1 MMRRAR
7 VGEAARKPL
16 CSQYGRFMLRGLRQ
30 ASSGWVGK
38 TIMGVVV
45 TVLVVS
51 FAIWGI
57 GDIFRG
63 FGRSSLAKVGKT
75 EITIEQFRQIYTDR
89 LQNFSRQIQRPIS
102 LEQARA
108 LGIDQQIKNQIFSEM
123 LLDERVRTLRLG
135 ISDAE
140 IARRVM
146 QDPGFQGPNG
156 QFDRQRFLELIRS
169 VGFTEQ
175 RYVADQRRTMLRQQL
190 LGTITGAP
198 IAPTAMVEAVDRFQN
213 EQRTI
218 EYVLFDRA
226 QAGEVTAPAPDVL
239 AKYFEPRKPQFRAPE
254 YRKVVVVA
262 LLPAERARSI
272 EISDE
277 DLKRAYEERKV
288 RLATPERRQI
298 QQMVFPKAED
308 ARAASERIAKG
319 ETFEAI
325 AQERGLADKDIDLG
339 TVTRAAI
346 LDRVVAD
353 TAFALKEGEVSAP
366 VQGRFGT
373 VLVRV
378 IKIEPEKVPTFEEA
392 AEQLRTDLANE
403 KAKSEVTAIY
413 DKVEDERSLGKP
425 LTETAEKLKLEARTV
440 EIDRFGRDPKNQP
453 VANLPQ
459 QQRLIT
465 GAFAADIGTDNDPLQ
480 VDGGYVWYEVSGI
493 TPERD
498 RTLEEVK
505 DQVEARWR
513 EDEIANRLRTKAATF
528 LDKVKGGTA
537 LADAAAAE
545 NLKVETRAEIKRSS
559 TNPPLT
565 ERSLDAIFRTAKD
578 AYGTAQAEQPGEQL
592 VFRVTEVVDPTTDL
606 ASEESKRLRGAL
618 NNAMAGDVQDEY
630 IQLLQREIGI
640 SINER
645 ALQQVLSGKNVID
658 DN

>member
-1 MMRRAR
+1 M
-7 VGEAARKPL
+7 AA
-16 CSQYGRFMLRGLRQ
+16 
-30 ASSGWVGK
+30 
-38 TIMGVVV
+38 VV

-63 FGRSSLAKVGKT
+63 FGRSSLAKIGKT
-75 EITIEQFRQIYTDR
+75 EVTVEQFRALYTDR
-89 LQNFSRQIQRPIS
+89 LQALGRQFGRPIT

-108 LGIDQQIKNQIFSEM
+108 LGIDRQIVQQIFSEM

-135 ISDAE
+135 IADAE
-140 IARRVM
+140 IARRIM
-146 QDPGFQGPNG
+146 LDPSFQGPNG
-156 QFDRQRFLELIRS
+156 QFDRQRLVDVLRS
-169 VGFTEQ
+169 AGFTEQ
-175 RYVADQRRTMLRQQL
+175 RYVAEQRRNMLRQQL

-198 IAPTAMVEAVDRFQN
+198 IAPSAMVEAADRFQN

-218 EYVLFDRA
+218 EFVLFDRA
-226 QAGEVTAPAPDVL
+226 QAGEIPAPSTDVL
-239 AKYFEPRKPQFRAPE
+239 AQYFEPRKGQFRAPE
-254 YRKVVVVA
+254 LRKVVIVS

-277 DLKRAYEERKV
+277 DLKRAYEERKS

-298 QQMVFPKAED
+298 QQIVFSKAED
-308 ARAASERIAKG
+308 ARAAADRIAKG

-325 AQERGLADKDIDLG
+325 AKERGLADKDIDLG
-339 TVTRAAI
+339 NVTRAAM
-346 LDRVVAD
+346 LDRAVAD
-353 TAFALKEGEVSAP
+353 AAFVLKEGEVSAP

-378 IKIEPEKVPTFEEA
+378 TKIEPERVPTFDEA

-403 KAKSEVTAIY
+403 KAKSEITAIY

-425 LTETAEKLKLEARTV
+425 LAETADKLKLDALTV

-480 VDGGYVWYEVSGI
+480 ADGGYVWYEVSGI

-498 RTLEEVK
+498 RTLDEVK

-513 EDEIANRLRTKAATF
+513 EDEVANRLRTKAATF

-537 LADAAAAE
+537 LAEAAAAE

-559 TNPPLT
+559 TTPPLT
-565 ERSLDAIFRTAKD
+565 ERTLDAIFRTAKD
-578 AYGTAQAEQPGEQL
+578 AFGSAQAEQPGEQV
-592 VFRVTEVVDPTTDL
+592 VFRVTAIVEPTTDL
-606 ASEESKRLRGAL
+606 TSEESKRLRGAL
-618 NNAMAGDVQDEY
+618 NNAMVGDVIAEY
-630 IQLLQREIGI
+630 TQLLEREIGVT
-640 SINER
+640 INER
-645 ALQQVLSGKNVID
+645 ALQQVLNGRNVID

>member
-1 MMRRAR
+1 M
-7 VGEAARKPL
+7 AA
-16 CSQYGRFMLRGLRQ
+16 
-30 ASSGWVGK
+30 
-38 TIMGVVV
+38 VV
-45 TVLVVS
+45 TVLVIS

-63 FGRSSLAKVGKT
+63 FGRSTFAKIGQT
-75 EITIEQFRQIYTDR
+75 EVTIEQFRQIYTEK
-89 LQNFSRQIQRPIS
+89 LQIFSRQIGRPIT

-108 LGIDQQIKNQIFSEM
+108 LGLDRQITRQIIDDL
-123 LLDERVRTLRLG
+123 LLDERVRALRLG

-140 IARRVM
+140 VARRIM
-146 QDPGFQGPNG
+146 LTPGFQGPNG
-156 QFDRQRFLELIRS
+156 QFDRQRFVEALRNA
-169 VGFTEQ
+169 GYTEQ
-175 RYVADQRRTMLRQQL
+175 RFVAEQRREILRQQL
-190 LGTITGAP
+190 VGTIAGAP
-198 IAPTAMVEAVDRFQN
+198 IAPTAIVEAADRFQN

-226 QAGEVTAPAPDVL
+226 QAGEVPAPAADVL
-239 AKYFEPRKPQFRAPE
+239 AQYFEQRKAQFRAPE
-254 YRKVVVVA
+254 YRKVVIVS
-262 LLPAERARSI
+262 LLPAERARWM

-277 DLKRAYEERKV
+277 DLKRAYEERKT
-288 RLATPERRQI
+288 RIATPERRQV
-298 QQMVFPKAED
+298 QQIVFPKAED
-308 ARAASERIAKG
+308 ARAAADRIAKG

-325 AQERGLADKDIDLG
+325 AKERGLADKDIDLG
-339 TVTRAAI
+339 TVTRAAM
-346 LDRVVAD
+346 LDRIVAD
-353 TAFALKEGEVSAP
+353 AAFALKEGEVSAP

-373 VLVRV
+373 VLLRV
-378 IKIEPEKVPTFEEA
+378 TKIEPEKVPTFEEA

-403 KAKSEVTAIY
+403 RVKSEITSIY

-425 LTETAEKLKLEARTV
+425 LSETAEKLKLEARTV
-440 EIDRFGRDPKNQP
+440 EIDRFGRDPTNQP

-459 QQRLIT
+459 QQRLIA
-465 GAFAADIGTDNDPLQ
+465 GAFAADVGTDNDPLQ
-480 VDGGYVWYEVSGI
+480 ADGGYVWYEVSGI

-559 TNPPLT
+559 TSPPLT
-565 ERSLDAIFRTAKD
+565 ERTLDAIFRTAKG
-578 AYGTAQAEQPGEQL
+578 AFGSAQAEQPGEQV
-592 VFRVTEVVDPTTDL
+592 VFRVTEVVEPTTDL

-618 NNAMAGDVQDEY
+618 NNAMVGDVLAEY
-630 IQLLQREIGI
+630 TQLLQREIGMT
-640 SINER
+640 INER
-645 ALQQVLSGKNVID
+645 ALQQVLSGRNVTD

>member
-1 MMRRAR
+1 MA
-7 VGEAARKPL
+7 
-16 CSQYGRFMLRGLRQ
+16 
-30 ASSGWVGK
+30 
-38 TIMGVVV
+38 VVV
-45 TVLVVS
+45 GVLVIS

-63 FGRSSLAKVGKT
+63 FGRSTLAKIGRT
-75 EITIEQFRQIYTDR
+75 EVTIEQFRQLYNER
-89 LQNFSRQIQRPIS
+89 LQNFSRQIGRVLT

-108 LGIDQQIKNQIFSEM
+108 LGIDRQIVQQIFGEM
-123 LLDERVRTLRLG
+123 LLDERVRQLRLG
-135 ISDAE
+135 VSDAE
-140 IARRVM
+140 IAKRIM
-146 QDPGFQGPNG
+146 QDPTFQGPNG
-156 QFDRQRFLELIRS
+156 QFDRQRFEQLIRGA
-169 VGFTEQ
+169 GFTEQ
-175 RYVADQRRTMLRQQL
+175 RFVAEQRRTMLRRQL
-190 LGTITGAP
+190 MGTIAGAP
-198 IAPTAMVEAVDRFQN
+198 IAPTALVEAADRFQN

-218 EYVLFDRA
+218 DYVLFDRA
-226 QAGEVTAPAPDVL
+226 QAGEVPAPAAEVL
-239 AKYFEPRKPQFRAPE
+239 AEYFEQRKGQFRAPE

-262 LLPAERARSI
+262 LSPTERARWI

-325 AQERGLADKDIDLG
+325 AKERGLADKDIDLG

-353 TAFALKEGEVSAP
+353 AAFALKEGEVSAP

-373 VLVRV
+373 VLLRV
-378 IKIEPEKVPTFEEA
+378 VKVEPEKVPTFEEA

-403 KAKSEVTAIY
+403 RVKSEITSIY

-425 LTETAEKLKLEARTV
+425 LSETAEKLKLEARTV
-440 EIDRFGRDPKNQP
+440 EIDRFGRDPTNQP

-459 QQRLIT
+459 QQRLIA
-465 GAFAADIGTDNDPLQ
+465 GAFAADVGTDNDPLQ
-480 VDGGYVWYEVSGI
+480 ADGGYVWYEVSGI

-498 RTLEEVK
+498 RTLDEVK

-537 LADAAAAE
+537 FAEAAAAE

-559 TNPPLT
+559 TSPPLT
-565 ERSLDAIFRTAKD
+565 ERTLDAIFRTAKD
-578 AYGTAQAEQPGEQL
+578 AFGSAQAEQPGEQV
-592 VFRVTEVVDPTTDL
+592 VFRVTEVVEPTTDL

-618 NNAMAGDVQDEY
+618 NNAMVGDVLAEY
-630 IQLLQREIGI
+630 TQLLQREIGMT
-640 SINER
+640 INER
-645 ALQQVLSGKNVID
+645 ALQQVLSGRNVTD

>member
-1 MMRRAR
+1 
-7 VGEAARKPL
+7 
-16 CSQYGRFMLRGLRQ
+16 
-30 ASSGWVGK
+30 
-38 TIMGVVV
+38 MGAVVA
-45 TVLVVS
+45 VLVVS

-63 FGRSSLAKVGKT
+63 FGRSSLAKIGKT
-75 EITIEQFRQIYTDR
+75 EVTIEQFRALYNER
-89 LQNFSRQIQRPIS
+89 LQTFGRQIGRPIT

-108 LGIDQQIKNQIFSEM
+108 LGVDQQIKNQIISEI

-140 IARRVM
+140 IARRIM
-146 QDPGFQGPNG
+146 TIPGFQGPNG
-156 QFDRQRFLELIRS
+156 QFDRQRFVEALRNA
-169 VGFTEQ
+169 GFTEQ
-175 RYVADQRRTMLRQQL
+175 RFVAEQRREILRQQL
-190 LGTITGAP
+190 VGTIAGAP
-198 IAPTAMVEAVDRFQN
+198 IAPTAMVEATDRFQN

-226 QAGEVTAPAPDVL
+226 QAGEVAAPAADVL
-239 AKYFEPRKPQFRAPE
+239 AQYFEPRKAQFRAPE

-262 LLPAERARSI
+262 LLPAERARWT

-277 DLKRAYEERKV
+277 DVKRAYEERKN

-298 QQMVFPKAED
+298 QQIVFPKADD

-325 AQERGLADKDIDLG
+325 AKERGLADNDIDLG
-339 TVTRAAI
+339 TVTRAAM

-353 TAFALKEGEVSAP
+353 AAFALKEGEVSAP

-373 VLVRV
+373 VLLRV
-378 IKIEPEKVPTFEEA
+378 TKIEPEKVPSFEEA
-392 AEQLRTDLANE
+392 AEQLRTDLASE

-425 LTETAEKLKLEARTV
+425 LAETAEKLKLEARTV
-440 EIDRFGRDPKNQP
+440 EIDRFGRDPKNEP

-459 QQRLIT
+459 QQRLVS
-465 GAFAADIGTDNDPLQ
+465 GAFNADIGTDNDPLQ

-498 RTLEEVK
+498 RTLDEVK

-513 EDEIANRLRTKAATF
+513 EDEVANRLRTKAATF

-537 LADAAAAE
+537 LAEAAATDS
-545 NLKVETRAEIKRSS
+545 LKVETRAEIKRAS
-559 TNPPLT
+559 TTPPLT
-565 ERSLDAIFRTAKD
+565 ERTLDAIFRTAKD
-578 AYGTAQAEQPGEQL
+578 AFGSAPAEQPGEQL
-592 VFRVTEVVDPTTDL
+592 VFRVTGVVEPTTDL

-618 NNAMAGDVQDEY
+618 NNAMAGDVQAEY
-630 IQLLQREIGI
+630 LQLLEREIGVTV
-640 SINER
+640 NER
-645 ALQQVLSGKNVID
+645 ALRQVLSGQNVVD
-658 DN
+658 EN

>member
-1 MMRRAR
+1 
-7 VGEAARKPL
+7 
-16 CSQYGRFMLRGLRQ
+16 
-30 ASSGWVGK
+30 
-38 TIMGVVV
+38 MGAVV

-63 FGRSSLAKVGKT
+63 FGRSSLAKIGKT
-75 EITIEQFRQIYTDR
+75 EVTIEQFRALYTDR
-89 LQNFSRQIQRPIS
+89 LQNFGRQIGRPIT

-140 IARRVM
+140 IARRIM
-146 QDPGFQGPNG
+146 QDPSFQAPNG
-156 QFDRQRFLELIRS
+156 QFDRPRFIELLRNA
-169 VGFTEQ
+169 GFTEQ
-175 RYVADQRRTMLRQQL
+175 RFVAEQRRTMLRQQL
-190 LGTITGAP
+190 VGTITGAP
-198 IAPTAMVEAVDRFQN
+198 IAPTAMVEATDRFQN

-226 QAGEVTAPAPDVL
+226 QAGDVAAPAPDVL
-239 AKYFEPRKPQFRAPE
+239 SQYFEPRKAQFRAPE

-262 LLPAERARSI
+262 VLPAERARWI

-288 RLATPERRQI
+288 RLTTPERRQI
-298 QQMVFPKAED
+298 QQMVFPKADD

-325 AQERGLADKDIDLG
+325 AKERGLAEKDIDLG
-339 TVTRAAI
+339 TVTRAAM

-353 TAFALKEGEVSAP
+353 AAFALKEGEVSGP

-373 VLVRV
+373 VLLRV
-378 IKIEPEKVPTFEEA
+378 IKIEPEKVPTYEEA

-403 KAKSEVTAIY
+403 KSKSEVTAIY

-425 LTETAEKLKLEARTV
+425 LAETAEKLKLEARTV
-440 EIDRFGRDPKNQP
+440 EIDRLGRDPQNQP
-453 VANLPQ
+453 VTNLPQ
-459 QQRLIT
+459 QQRLVS
-465 GAFAADIGTDNDPLQ
+465 GAFTADIGTDNDPLQ

-498 RTLEEVK
+498 RTLDEVK

-513 EDEIANRLRTKAATF
+513 EDEVANRLRTKAATF

-537 LADAAAAE
+537 LAEAAAADS
-545 NLKVETRAEIKRSS
+545 LKVETRAEIKRTS
-559 TNPPLT
+559 TTPPLT
-565 ERSLDAIFRTAKD
+565 ERTLDAIFRTAKD
-578 AYGTAQAEQPGEQL
+578 AFGSAQAEQPGEQL
-592 VFRVTEVVDPTTDL
+592 VFRVTGVVEPTTDL

-618 NNAMAGDVQDEY
+618 NNAMAGDVQAEY
-630 IQLLQREIGI
+630 LQLLEREIGVTV
-640 SINER
+640 NER
-645 ALQQVLSGKNVID
+645 ALRQVLSGQNVID
-658 DN
+658 EN

>member
-1 MMRRAR
+1 
-7 VGEAARKPL
+7 
-16 CSQYGRFMLRGLRQ
+16 MLRGLRQ
-30 ASSGWVGK
+30 ASSGWIGK
-38 TIMGVVV
+38 SIMAAVV

-63 FGRSSLAKVGKT
+63 FGRSSLAKIGKT
-75 EITIEQFRQIYTDR
+75 EVTVEQFRALYTDR
-89 LQNFSRQIQRPIS
+89 LQALGRQFGRPIT

-108 LGIDQQIKNQIFSEM
+108 LGIDRQIVQQIFSEM

-135 ISDAE
+135 IADGE
-140 IARRVM
+140 IARRIM
-146 QDPGFQGPNG
+146 LDPSFQGPNG
-156 QFDRQRFLELIRS
+156 QFDRQRLVDVLRS
-169 VGFTEQ
+169 AGFTEQ
-175 RYVADQRRTMLRQQL
+175 RYVAEQRRNMLRQQL

-198 IAPTAMVEAVDRFQN
+198 IAPSAMVEAADRFQN

-218 EYVLFDRA
+218 EFVLFDRA
-226 QAGEVTAPAPDVL
+226 QAGEIPAPSTDVL
-239 AKYFEPRKPQFRAPE
+239 AQYFEPRKGQFRAPE
-254 YRKVVVVA
+254 LRKVVIVS

-277 DLKRAYEERKV
+277 DLKRAYEERKS

-298 QQMVFPKAED
+298 QQIVFSKAED
-308 ARAASERIAKG
+308 ARAAADRIAKG

-325 AQERGLADKDIDLG
+325 AKERGLADKDIDLG
-339 TVTRAAI
+339 NVTRAAM
-346 LDRVVAD
+346 LDRAVAD
-353 TAFALKEGEVSAP
+353 AAFVLKEGEVSAP

-378 IKIEPEKVPTFEEA
+378 TKIEPERVPTFDEA

-403 KAKSEVTAIY
+403 KAKSEITAIY

-425 LTETAEKLKLEARTV
+425 LAETADKLKLDALTV

-480 VDGGYVWYEVSGI
+480 ADGGYVWYEVSGI

-498 RTLEEVK
+498 RTLDEVK

-513 EDEIANRLRTKAATF
+513 EDEVANRLRTKAATF

-537 LADAAAAE
+537 LAEAAAAE

-559 TNPPLT
+559 TTPPLT
-565 ERSLDAIFRTAKD
+565 ERTLDAIFRTAKD
-578 AYGTAQAEQPGEQL
+578 AFGSAQAEQPGEQV
-592 VFRVTEVVDPTTDL
+592 VFRVTAIVEPTTDL
-606 ASEESKRLRGAL
+606 TSEESKRLRGAL
-618 NNAMAGDVQDEY
+618 NNAMVGDVIAEY
-630 IQLLQREIGI
+630 TQLLEREIGVT
-640 SINER
+640 INER
-645 ALQQVLSGKNVID
+645 ALQQVLNGRNVID

>member
-1 MMRRAR
+1 M
-7 VGEAARKPL
+7 AA
-16 CSQYGRFMLRGLRQ
+16 
-30 ASSGWVGK
+30 
-38 TIMGVVV
+38 VV

-63 FGRSSLAKVGKT
+63 FGRSSLAKIGKT
-75 EITIEQFRQIYTDR
+75 EVTVEQFRALYTDR
-89 LQNFSRQIQRPIS
+89 LQALGRQFGRPIT

-108 LGIDQQIKNQIFSEM
+108 LGIDRQIVQQIFSEM

-135 ISDAE
+135 IADGE
-140 IARRVM
+140 IARRIM
-146 QDPGFQGPNG
+146 LDPSFQGPNG
-156 QFDRQRFLELIRS
+156 QFDRQRLVDVLRS
-169 VGFTEQ
+169 AGFTEQ
-175 RYVADQRRTMLRQQL
+175 RYVAEQRRNMLRQQL

-198 IAPTAMVEAVDRFQN
+198 IAPSAMVEAADRFQN

-218 EYVLFDRA
+218 EFVLFDRA
-226 QAGEVTAPAPDVL
+226 QAGEIPAPSTDVL
-239 AKYFEPRKPQFRAPE
+239 AQYFEPRKGQFRAPE
-254 YRKVVVVA
+254 LRKVVIVS

-277 DLKRAYEERKV
+277 DLKRAYEERKS

-298 QQMVFPKAED
+298 QQIVFSKAED
-308 ARAASERIAKG
+308 ARAAADRIAKG

-325 AQERGLADKDIDLG
+325 AKERGLADKDIDLG
-339 TVTRAAI
+339 NVTRAAM
-346 LDRVVAD
+346 LDRAVAD
-353 TAFALKEGEVSAP
+353 AAFVLKEGEVSAP

-378 IKIEPEKVPTFEEA
+378 TKIEPERVPTFDEA

-425 LTETAEKLKLEARTV
+425 LAETADKLKLDALTV

-480 VDGGYVWYEVSGI
+480 ADGGYVWYEVSGI

-498 RTLEEVK
+498 RTLDEVK

-513 EDEIANRLRTKAATF
+513 EDEVANRLRTKAATF

-537 LADAAAAE
+537 LAEAAAAE

-559 TNPPLT
+559 TTPPLT
-565 ERSLDAIFRTAKD
+565 ERTLDAIFRTAKD
-578 AYGTAQAEQPGEQL
+578 AFGSAQAEQPGEQV
-592 VFRVTEVVDPTTDL
+592 VFRVTAIVEPTTDL
-606 ASEESKRLRGAL
+606 TSEESKRLRGAL
-618 NNAMAGDVQDEY
+618 NNAMVGDVIAEY
-630 IQLLQREIGI
+630 TQLLEREIGVT
-640 SINER
+640 INER
-645 ALQQVLSGKNVID
+645 ALQQVLNGRNVID

>member
-1 MMRRAR
+1 
-7 VGEAARKPL
+7 
-16 CSQYGRFMLRGLRQ
+16 
-30 ASSGWVGK
+30 
-38 TIMGVVV
+38 MGVVV

-63 FGRSSLAKVGKT
+63 FGRSTFAKIGGT
-75 EITIEQFRQIYTDR
+75 EVTIEQFRALYTDK
-89 LQNFSRQIQRPIS
+89 LQAVGRQFGRTIT

-108 LGIDQQIKNQIFSEM
+108 LGFDRQITQQILSEM
-123 LLDERVRTLRLG
+123 LLDERVRALRLG

-140 IARRVM
+140 IARRIM
-146 QDPGFQGPNG
+146 QDPSFQGSNG
-156 QFDRQRFLELIRS
+156 QFDRQRFVDVIRNA
-169 VGFTEQ
+169 GFTEQ
-175 RYVADQRRTMLRQQL
+175 RFVAEQRRNMLRQQL
-190 LGTITGAP
+190 VGTITGSP
-198 IAPTAMVEAVDRFQN
+198 IAPTAAVEAMDRFQN

-226 QAGEVTAPAPDVL
+226 QAGEVAAPAADVL
-239 AKYFEPRKPQFRAPE
+239 AQYFEPRKAQFRAPE
-254 YRKVVVVA
+254 YRKVVIVA
-262 LLPAERARSI
+262 LLPAERARWM

-298 QQMVFPKAED
+298 QQIVFPKADD
-308 ARAASERIAKG
+308 ARAAAERIAKG

-325 AQERGLADKDIDLG
+325 AKERGLADKDIDLG
-339 TVTRAAI
+339 NVTRAAM

-353 TAFALKEGEVSAP
+353 AAFALKEGEVSAP

-373 VLVRV
+373 VLLRV
-378 IKIEPEKVPTFEEA
+378 TKIEPEKVPTFEEA
-392 AEQLRTDLANE
+392 TEQLRTDLANE
-403 KAKSEVTAIY
+403 RAKSDVTAIY

-425 LTETAEKLKLEARTV
+425 LAETAEKLKLEARTV
-440 EIDRFGRDPKNQP
+440 EIDRFGHDPKNQP

-459 QQRLIT
+459 QQRLIA
-465 GAFAADIGTDNDPLQ
+465 GAFAADVGTDNDPLQ

-498 RTLEEVK
+498 RTLDEVK

-513 EDEIANRLRTKAATF
+513 EDEVANRLRIKAATF

-537 LADAAAAE
+537 LAEAAAADS
-545 NLKVETRAEIKRSS
+545 LKVETRNGIKRTS
-559 TNPPLT
+559 TTPPLT

-578 AYGTAQAEQPGEQL
+578 GFGSAQADQPGEQL
-592 VFRVTEVVDPTTDL
+592 VFRVTEVVEPTTDL

-618 NNAMAGDVQDEY
+618 NNAMVGDVEIEY
-630 IQLLQREIGI
+630 IGLLQREIGVT
-640 SINER
+640 INER

-658 DN
+658 DDN